1 MTARY
6 TAAMLAVTSFL
17 AACLALPPSQPAEV
31 AQRISPDRLLTDVAT
46 LANFG
51 TRHTLSDTES
61 PTRGIGAARRWIK
74 AEFEKV
80 SPHLEVRFEEF
91 DAPKSQRLPNGARVV
106 NVVAVLPG
114 STPQGRARAY
124 YVVGHYDS
132 RNADAMDAAGDAPG
146 ANDDAS
152 GTAVVLEIARALQG
166 KPLESTVVFLC
177 TAAEEQGLVG
187 AAYHA
192 AHVTSD
198 KPYEIMGVLNND
210 IVGDPWGEHHPLLE
224 RDAKPRLDGA
234 PDPANTVRVF
244 SEGIPRNPP
253 ASQLADI
260 RAISSEFDSPSRQ
273 LARFVA
279 EVADRHAAPS
289 ATTPTTFRPTLVFRP
304 DRFLRGGD
312 HSAFNE
318 RGIPAVRFTVVHED
332 YSRQH
337 ANVTLRPGSSGHAE
351 PYGDVTRFVDA
362 HYMARVARLN
372 AMTLVHLANA
382 PAAPKNVRILTKE
395 LVTDTTLKWSPNTEP
410 DLAGYSLLW
419 RATTDATW
427 THSRDL
433 GNVTEITVPLSKD
446 NLFFGVRAIDKDGYM
461 SPVTFAGSATE

>member
-1 MTARY
+1 
-6 TAAMLAVTSFL
+6 MLLSSLLL
-17 AACLALPPSQPAEV
+17 ASCIAIPPAPPAYPAEV
-31 AQRISPDRLLTDVAT
+31 AARVSPDRLLASVTT
-46 LANFG
+46 LAGFG
-51 TRHTLSDTES
+51 TRHTLSDTGS

-74 AEFEKV
+74 SEFEKI
-80 SPHLEVRFEEF
+80 SPNLEVRFEEF
-91 DAPKSQRLPNGARVV
+91 DAPKSQRLPDGARVV

-114 STPQGRARAY
+114 STPGGRAQAF

-152 GTAVVLEIARALQG
+152 GTAVVLEIARALEG
-166 KPLESTVVFLC
+166 KPLEATVVFLC

-187 AAYHA
+187 ATYHA
-192 AHVTSD
+192 AQVASE
-198 KPYEIMGVLNND
+198 KPYEILGVLNND
-210 IVGDPWGEHHPLLE
+210 IVGDPWGEHHSLLGPA
-224 RDAKPRLDGA
+224 RKPA
-234 PDPANTVRVF
+234 PEDLLDPAMTVRVF

-253 ASQLADI
+253 AAQLADI

-279 EVADRHAAPS
+279 EVAGWHASLSTKMSQSFQPM
-289 ATTPTTFRPTLVFRP
+289 LVFRP

-318 RGIPAVRFTVVHED
+318 RGFPAVRFTVPYED

-337 ANVTLRPGSSGHAE
+337 ANVTASKDSGGE
-351 PYGDVTRFVDA
+351 GQGYGDVPRFVDA
-362 HYMARVARLN
+362 DYMANVARLN

-382 PAAPKNVRILTKE
+382 PASPKNVRILTKD
-395 LVTDTTLKWSPNTEP
+395 LSTQTSLKWAANSES
-410 DLAGYSLLW
+410 DLAGYVLVW

-427 THSRDL
+427 THSRDVSD
-433 GNVTEITVPLSKD
+433 VTEITVPMSKD
-446 NLFFGVRAIDKDGYM
+446 NAFFGVRAIDKDGYR
-461 SPVTFAGSATE
+461 SPVTFAGAAKE